1 MSPTRSKTIVLPSGE
16 TSMCIHVP
24 CVTSYAMF
32 FDVARFSRTFHFAGT
47 DVFAV
52 WVAPPDGG
60 LGGGGGGGFCAAA
73 GTAMEAARAAANVS
87 WRMRPLRVRGVC
99 KEQENGSRIRSLAAA
114 RAATGVVSP
123 ATI

>member
-24 CVTSYAMF
+24 WVTSYAIS

-60 LGGGGGGGFCAAA
+60 LGGGGGGGFCAAT
-73 GTAMEAARAAANVS
+73 GTAMVAARAAANVS
-87 WRMRPLRVRGVC
+87 WRMRTLRVREGCRQGKTGRISTVSILSSVVPED
-99 KEQENGSRIRSLAAA
+99 KVSR
-114 RAATGVVSP
+114 
-123 ATI
+123 